1 MPDEIFK
8 INGYSVIRK
17 DRADYNHGGGVCT
30 YIRDTI
36 PFRPRPDLSHSTIEC
51 VWVTIR
57 PSWLPRK
64 VSRIAVA
71 TIYIPPSTTN
81 IEINEFYDYLCFCT
95 DKLTSESTETGFII
109 TGDFNLN
116 SNNFRSRHVELQCD
130 FKQVVQVPTRKS
142 KL

>member
-8 INGYSVIRK
+8 IYSIIRE
-17 DRADYNHGGGVCT
+17 DTEDYNHGGGVCT
-30 YIRDTI
+30 YISDTI

-71 TIYIPPSTTN
+71 AINIPPSTTN

-95 DKLTSESTETGFII
+95 DKLTTSVSAETGFII
-109 TGDFNLN
+109 TGDFNPN
-116 SNNFRSRHVELQCD
+116 NNNFRSRHVELQCD
-130 FKQVVQVPTRKS
+130 FKQVVQIPTRNKQI
-142 KL
+142 

>member
-1 MPDEIFK
+1 MARASATRIKTRTYSGLPMMPDEIFK
-8 INGYSVIRK
+8 INGYSIIRK
-17 DRADYNHGGGVCT
+17 DRVDYNHGGGVCT

-51 VWVTIR
+51 IWVTIR

-81 IEINEFYDYLCFCT
+81 IEINEFYDYLYA
-95 DKLTSESTETGFII
+95 
-109 TGDFNLN
+109 
-116 SNNFRSRHVELQCD
+116 FRQI
-130 FKQVVQVPTRKS
+130 
-142 KL
+142 